1 MKSTLPDFNG
11 YIIKQSHSLFTDVEG
26 EQTSKTI
33 TFDPT
38 ETEKAITFNVTD
50 NDITLEPIKQYELFL
65 EGTHRKYNLL
75 FKRNN
80 KTTINILDDEGMYY
94 HQEIFMR
101 LV

>member
-33 TFDPT
+33 TFDPK
-38 ETEKAITFNVTD
+38 ETKKAITFNVTD
-50 NDITLEPIKQYELFL
+50 NDIALEPTKQYELFL

-80 KTTINILDDEGMYY
+80 KTTINILDDEGMY
-94 HQEIFMR
+94 ISLRAF
-101 LV
+101 